1 MGYRSMNEP
10 GRVGSRAGRLA
21 GRARAVGGRPLQR
34 DSRLLGSVDVKR
46 DALALAAPRALPQ
59 EEQARTAK
67 I

>member
-10 GRVGSRAGRLA
+10 RGVGSRAGRRA

-46 DALALAAPRALPQ
+46 DALGAGGAASFA
-59 EEQARTAK
+59 AGGTGRTAK